1 MVDYG
6 ISIMAFLRFCKIG
19 YHWKAFERIVK
30 WPYQITD
37 WNPVCIFQFAIWS
50 NIFAKGFWIWK
61 ILISFY
67 KCKCNKILKKSKGEN
82 NVWITWITK

>member
-19 YHWKAFERIVK
+19 YHWKAFEGIVK

-37 WNPVCIFQFAIWS
+37 WNPVCIFNLQFDRTFLQKVFEFEKYWYPIS
-50 NIFAKGFWIWK
+50 FSKYRRKN
-61 ILISFY
+61 ILIES
-67 KCKCNKILKKSKGEN
+67 
-82 NVWITWITK
+82 NVSITWITK